1 MGKITYFST
10 RQYSHC
16 IKRKPKKTMKT
27 EDIKHSVVRS
37 QPESHEI
44 DPVVKNFMLGPIF
57 DPVLQ
62 KIKKIEI

>member
-10 RQYSHC
+10 RQHSHC
-16 IKRKPKKTMKT
+16 NKIKPKKT
-27 EDIKHSVVRS
+27 EDIKHFVVRS
-37 QPESHEI
+37 QPESYEI
-44 DPVVKNFMLGPIF
+44 DPVVKSFMLGSIF